1 MQYSSLDAR
10 VFCSVEDVTLRG
22 NRSRRAYEIK
32 NVPPGKYT
40 LTAWQE
46 HMGTQTQEVTVS
58 GGAATANFTF
68 KALPY

>member
-1 MQYSSLDAR
+1 MHGYFVVLKTSHYGVSGADG
-10 VFCSVEDVTLRG
+10 T
-22 NRSRRAYEIK
+22 YEIK

-58 GGAATANFTF
+58 GAETKANFTF

>member
-1 MQYSSLDAR
+1 MHGYFVVLKTSHYGTTGADG
-10 VFCSVEDVTLRG
+10 T
-22 NRSRRAYEIK
+22 YTIK
-32 NVPPGKYT
+32 DVPPGKYT

-68 KALPY
+68 KAMPY